1 MLENISLNWKKFI
14 LLLNLGLIEQDE
26 MLEILTS
33 LRSTDGP
40 DCSENV
46 FKMFQTLD
54 GDGDGQ
60 ISEEEFEKTFEQTK
74 TQ

>member
-1 MLENISLNWKKFI
+1 
-14 LLLNLGLIEQDE
+14 

-60 ISEEEFEKTFEQTK
+60 ISEEEFIETFLKIVNIFKWFIMNLQIWISRI
-74 TQ
+74 

>member
-1 MLENISLNWKKFI
+1 MLYI
-14 LLLNLGLIEQDE
+14 GLIEQDE

-33 LRSTDGP
+33 LQSTEGP
-40 DCSENV
+40 DYSENV

-60 ISEEEFEKTFEQTK
+60 ISEEEFIETFLK
-74 TQ
+74 IVNIFK